1 MSLHFDPIER
11 LSAIQELGGIYPGLL
26 EGQGLAL
33 DRIQEDVDSFDVNLV
48 PDTIEDDSILSRW
61 ESIFGIVPV
70 PGDSVELRRTRILAR
85 LVATGGLS
93 KPYFEGLAA
102 ALGFV
107 VTIIDPVRPFR
118 AGVGRAGDA
127 TRDPLLGFRAFSSSS
142 AIPGILL
149 ASTSRDDRSLHFA
162 HNDRGEN
169 LRVYSED
176 DAPRVWT
183 WGVEI
188 FGSSREAAEI
198 LIDTFLELKPAFTFL
213 EWKILGDIDSL
224 IDEGSG
230 VVGVVLDE
238 IDEGSGGSVSI
249 ADSIDSGN
257 GLI

>member
-1 MSLHFDPIER
+1 MARHFDPIER

-33 DRIQEDVDSFDVNLV
+33 DRVQEDVDEFDLNLV
-48 PDTIEDDSILSRW
+48 PDSIDNESVLSRW
-61 ESIFGIVPV
+61 ESIFGIVPIS
-70 PGDSVELRRTRILAR
+70 GDSVELRRSRILAR

-102 ALGFV
+102 ALGFE
-107 VTIIDPVRPFR
+107 VTIVDPVRPFR
-118 AGVGRAGDA
+118 AGVGRAGDRA
-127 TRDPLLGFRAFSSSS
+127 RDPLLGFRALSSST

-149 ASTSRDDRSLHFA
+149 ASSSRDDRFLHLA

-176 DAPRVWT
+176 DAPRVWV

-188 FGSSREAAEI
+188 SGSSREAAGV

-213 EWKILGDIDSL
+213 EWKILGDFDSL

-230 VVGVVLDE
+230 VVGVILDE

-249 ADSIDSGN
+249 PDSIDSGN
-257 GLI
+257 GII